1 MARIELTTDQLTPLN
16 LDLEEAAI
24 VDNST
29 HDQTLSELRD
39 RVVEEVAIV
48 TPTLY
53 SKLSDG

>member
-1 MARIELTTDQLTPLN
+1 LARIELTTDQLTPLN